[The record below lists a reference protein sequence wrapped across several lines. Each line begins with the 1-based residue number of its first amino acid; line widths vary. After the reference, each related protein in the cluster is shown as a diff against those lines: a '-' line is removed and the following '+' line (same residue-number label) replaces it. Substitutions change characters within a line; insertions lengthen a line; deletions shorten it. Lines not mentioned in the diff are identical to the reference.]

1 MREEMKINN
10 DVIFLVL
17 VMVTIHVSQTF
28 YGDEVKQ
35 RSHISSAGFAMPR
48 RQGEALR
55 KAKSG
60 TNFSVG
66 VAQFHYQ
73 SFSFADP
80 LVLKDAEKPEVQN
93 TLLGIL
99 VKKT

>member
-1 MREEMKINN
+1 MYHKHFTATKSSNARP
-10 DVIFLVL
+10 
-17 VMVTIHVSQTF
+17 
-28 YGDEVKQ
+28 
-35 RSHISSAGFAMPR
+35 HISSAGFAMPR

-55 KAKSG
+55 AKSG

-66 VAQFHYQ
+66 VAQFHHQ

-80 LVLKDAEKPEVQN
+80 LVLKDAEKSEVQN
-93 TLLGIL
+93 TLLGIS